1 MSREHGEEKGEQE
14 GKDPTPTPFSGLF
27 VSRGTSL
34 LCGGGRGAHN
44 AALEARRMIR
54 LAPYPY

>member
-1 MSREHGEEKGEQE
+1 MSGEHGEEKGEQE

-34 LCGGGRGAHN
+34 LCGGGGGLIMQLLRPEG
-44 AALEARRMIR
+44 
-54 LAPYPY
+54 